1 MLFTNQPGSGIIHI
15 LLSEEDEMDPRKH
28 FSALNIIHRIISE
41 KVQPGDIDA
50 TAGRGNDTLFLAEL
64 VGESGHVTAFDIQ
77 QDAVDSTRA
86 LLEQHGMSDRADVLL
101 KSHSEMDEVCE
112 EGTVSCIT
120 FNFGWL
126 PKGDHNIFT
135 NKSTSIP
142 AIEKGMKLLK
152 SGGIMTLIIYYG
164 RETGFEE
171 RDALLEYLP
180 TIDSNRYTV
189 IEMPFVNRPNCPP
202 IPIIILKDI

>member
-1 MLFTNQPGSGIIHI
+1 
-15 LLSEEDEMDPRKH
+15 MDPRKH
-28 FSALNIIHRIISE
+28 FSALNIIQKLITERV
-41 KVQPGDIDA
+41 KPGDICIDA
-50 TAGRGNDTLFLAEL
+50 TAGRGNDTLFLAKL
-64 VGESGHVTAFDIQ
+64 VGDTGHVTAFDIQ
-77 QDAVDSTRA
+77 QDAVDSTRR
-86 LLEQHGMSDRADVLL
+86 LLEENGMSHRADVYL
-101 KSHSEMDEVCE
+101 KSHSEMDEFADD
-112 EGTVSCIT
+112 GTVSCIT

-142 AIEKGMKLLK
+142 AIEKGLKMLK
-152 SGGIMTLIIYYG
+152 SGGMMTLIIYYG

-180 TIDSNRYTV
+180 TIDSSRYTV

-202 IPIIILKDI
+202 IPIVILKDI

>member
-1 MLFTNQPGSGIIHI
+1 
-15 LLSEEDEMDPRKH
+15 MDPRKH
-28 FSALNIIHRIISE
+28 FSALNIIHRLIKE
-41 KVQPGDIDA
+41 KVQPGDICIDA
-50 TAGRGNDTLFLAEL
+50 TAGRGNDTLLLAKL

-77 QDAVDSTRA
+77 QDAVDSTKA
-86 LLEQHGMSDRADVLL
+86 LLATNGMTERTDVLL
-101 KSHSEMDEVCE
+101 KSHSEMGEMFE
-112 EGTVSCIT
+112 ENTVSCIT

-135 NKSTSIP
+135 SKSTSIP
-142 AIEKGMKLLK
+142 AIEQGLKLLK

-180 TIDSNRYTV
+180 TIDSSRFTV

-202 IPIIILKDI
+202 IPIIILKDL

>member
-1 MLFTNQPGSGIIHI
+1 MQ
-15 LLSEEDEMDPRKH
+15 EDEMDPRKH
-28 FSALNIIHRIISE
+28 FSALNIIHRIIQE
-41 KVQPGDIDA
+41 KVQPGDICIDA
-50 TAGRGNDTLFLAEL
+50 TAGRGNDTLFLAKL
-64 VGESGHVTAFDIQ
+64 VGENGHVTAFDIQ
-77 QDAVDSTRA
+77 QAAVDSTRE
-86 LLEQHGMSDRADVLL
+86 LLAANGMSQRADVLL
-101 KSHSEMDEVCE
+101 KSHSEMDEECG
-112 EGTVSCIT
+112 EGTVSCIM

-142 AIEKGMKLLK
+142 AIEKGLKLLK
-152 SGGIMTLIIYYG
+152 GGGIMTLIIYYG

-180 TIDSNRYTV
+180 TIDSSRYTV

-202 IPIIILKDI
+202 IPIVILKDL

>member
-1 MLFTNQPGSGIIHI
+1 
-15 LLSEEDEMDPRKH
+15 MDPRKH
-28 FSALNIIHRIISE
+28 FSALNIIHKIIRERI
-41 KVQPGDIDA
+41 QPGDLCIDA
-50 TAGRGNDTLFLAEL
+50 TAGRGNDALFLAEL
-64 VGESGHVTAFDIQ
+64 VGETGHVTAFDIQ
-77 QDAVDSTRA
+77 QDAVDSTKK
-86 LLEQHGMSDRADVLL
+86 LLEEHGMTSRTDVLL
-101 KSHSEMDEVCE
+101 KSHSEMDEVFE

-142 AIEKGMKLLK
+142 AIEKGLKLLK
-152 SGGIMTLIIYYG
+152 SGGMMTLIIYYG

-180 TIDSNRYTV
+180 TIDSSRFTV
-189 IEMPFVNRPNCPP
+189 IEMPFVNRPTCPP
-202 IPIIILKDI
+202 IPIIILKDM